1 MSYSIDLSGRVAL
14 ITGASRGIG
23 KAIAETF
30 AQAGYDLILT
40 CRQNREKLETLCKSL
55 SEAYSIQAAAFI
67 GDLGDYETVR
77 ELFAPIRRLNLL
89 VNNAGISHIG
99 LLTDM
104 SPDQWRRVMS
114 TNLDACFYTCKLA
127 VPLMLH
133 RHSGRILNI
142 SSVWGNV
149 GASMETAYSAS
160 KGAVNS
166 LTRALAKELAPSN
179 IAVNAIA
186 CGVIDTDMQ
195 YLYSDGEY
203 WHFMQQETFEQVQA
217 DKNGVGD
224 AAKALPPT
232 GAASA
237 PTTRKTRLNWG
248 MRFIYLLR
256 KNFATL

>member
-1 MSYSIDLSGRVAL
+1 MYSDLTPIFPAESSSRPIAL

-104 SPDQWRRVMS
+104 SPDQWHRVMS

-166 LTRALAKELAPSN
+166 LT
-179 IAVNAIA
+179 
-186 CGVIDTDMQ
+186 CGVIDTDMNRCFSEEELQ
-195 YLYSDGEY
+195 ALIEEIPADRLGQPEEVGLLALKLAESPLYLTGQIITMDGG
-203 WHFMQQETFEQVQA
+203 F
-217 DKNGVGD
+217 
-224 AAKALPPT
+224 L
-232 GAASA
+232 
-237 PTTRKTRLNWG
+237 
-248 MRFIYLLR
+248 
-256 KNFATL
+256 

>member
-1 MSYSIDLSGRVAL
+1 MYSDLTPIFPAESSSRPIAL

-104 SPDQWRRVMS
+104 SPDQWHRVMS

-149 GASMETAYSAS
+149 GASMETA
-160 KGAVNS
+160 
-166 LTRALAKELAPSN
+166 
-179 IAVNAIA
+179 
-186 CGVIDTDMQ
+186 
-195 YLYSDGEY
+195 
-203 WHFMQQETFEQVQA
+203 
-217 DKNGVGD
+217 
-224 AAKALPPT
+224 
-232 GAASA
+232 
-237 PTTRKTRLNWG
+237 
-248 MRFIYLLR
+248 
-256 KNFATL
+256 

>member
-1 MSYSIDLSGRVAL
+1 MYSDLTPIFPAESSSRPIAL

-104 SPDQWRRVMS
+104 SPDQWHRVMS

-133 RHSGRILNI
+133 RLGQCRRFN
-142 SSVWGNV
+142 GNRLLRLQRRSQQSDPRT
-149 GASMETAYSAS
+149 G
-160 KGAVNS
+160 KGAC
-166 LTRALAKELAPSN
+166 APQY
-179 IAVNAIA
+179 
-186 CGVIDTDMQ
+186 CGKR
-195 YLYSDGEY
+195 
-203 WHFMQQETFEQVQA
+203 HC
-217 DKNGVGD
+217 
-224 AAKALPPT
+224 
-232 GAASA
+232 
-237 PTTRKTRLNWG
+237 
-248 MRFIYLLR
+248 LR
-256 KNFATL
+256 RHRHRHEPLFF

>member
-1 MSYSIDLSGRVAL
+1 MYSDLTPIFPAESSSRPIAL

-99 LLTDM
+99 LLSDM
-104 SPDQWRRVMS
+104 TLEEWGRVID
-114 TNLDACFYTCKLA
+114 TNLNSCFYLSHELIPQMVHRKEGKLLF
-127 VPLMLH
+127 V
-133 RHSGRILNI
+133 

-149 GASMETAYSAS
+149 GASMEVAYSAS
-160 KGAVNS
+160 KGGINS
-166 LTRALAKELAPSN
+166 FTKALAKELAPSN
-179 IAVNAIA
+179 IQVNAVA
-186 CGVIDTDMQ
+186 FGVIDTDMNRCFSEEEMEALREEIPADRIGTCEEAAEMILQ
-195 YLYSDGEY
+195 VIQSPAYLTGQVITMDGG
-203 WHFMQQETFEQVQA
+203 W
-217 DKNGVGD
+217 
-224 AAKALPPT
+224 
-232 GAASA
+232 
-237 PTTRKTRLNWG
+237 
-248 MRFIYLLR
+248 I
-256 KNFATL
+256 

>member
-1 MSYSIDLSGRVAL
+1 MYSDLTPIFPAESSSRPIAL

-179 IAVNAIA
+179 IAVN
-186 CGVIDTDMQ
+186 DMNHCFSEEELQ
-195 YLYSDGEY
+195 ALIEEIPADRLGQPEEVGLLALKLAESPLYLTGQIITMDGG
-203 WHFMQQETFEQVQA
+203 F
-217 DKNGVGD
+217 
-224 AAKALPPT
+224 L
-232 GAASA
+232 
-237 PTTRKTRLNWG
+237 
-248 MRFIYLLR
+248 
-256 KNFATL
+256 

>member
-1 MSYSIDLSGRVAL
+1 MYSDLTPIFPAESSSRPIAL

-99 LLTDM
+99 LLSDM
-104 SPDQWRRVMS
+104 TLEEWWRVID
-114 TNLDACFYTCKLA
+114 TNLNSCFYLSHELIPQMVHRKEGKLLF
-127 VPLMLH
+127 V
-133 RHSGRILNI
+133 

-149 GASMETAYSAS
+149 GASMEVAYSAS
-160 KGAVNS
+160 KGGINS
-166 LTRALAKELAPSN
+166 FTRALAKELAPSN
-179 IAVNAIA
+179 IQVNAVA
-186 CGVIDTDMQ
+186 FGVIDTQMNQCFSEEERRALKEEIPADRMGTCAEAAEMISQ
-195 YLYSDGEY
+195 VLHSPAYLTGQVITMDGG
-203 WHFMQQETFEQVQA
+203 W
-217 DKNGVGD
+217 
-224 AAKALPPT
+224 
-232 GAASA
+232 
-237 PTTRKTRLNWG
+237 
-248 MRFIYLLR
+248 I
-256 KNFATL
+256 

>member
-1 MSYSIDLSGRVAL
+1 MYSDLTPIFPAESSSRPIAL

-23 KAIAETF
+23 EAIAETF

-186 CGVIDTDMQ
+186 CGVIDTDMNRCFSEEELQ
-195 YLYSDGEY
+195 ALIEEIPADRLGQPEEVGLLALKLAESPLYLTGQIITMDGG
-203 WHFMQQETFEQVQA
+203 F
-217 DKNGVGD
+217 
-224 AAKALPPT
+224 L
-232 GAASA
+232 
-237 PTTRKTRLNWG
+237 
-248 MRFIYLLR
+248 
-256 KNFATL
+256 

>member
-1 MSYSIDLSGRVAL
+1 MYSDLAPIFPAESSSRPIAL

-77 ELFAPIRRLNLL
+77 ELFAPICRLNLL

-104 SPDQWRRVMS
+104 SPDQWHRVMS

-186 CGVIDTDMQ
+186 CGVIDTDMNRCFSEEELQ
-195 YLYSDGEY
+195 ALIEEIPADRLGQPEEVGLLALKLAESPLYLTGQIITMDGG
-203 WHFMQQETFEQVQA
+203 F
-217 DKNGVGD
+217 
-224 AAKALPPT
+224 L
-232 GAASA
+232 
-237 PTTRKTRLNWG
+237 
-248 MRFIYLLR
+248 
-256 KNFATL
+256 